1 MRTVLVLSIFRP
13 VLGIIDIETL
23 VIDEE
28 KREKVYQS
36 VIDRQG
42 PPDGTVVVA
51 VADGDDFDDDVIEQI
66 LATLGEIGEIIL
78 VRYIKDCKTSTE
90 ITW

>member
-1 MRTVLVLSIFRP
+1 MLA
-13 VLGIIDIETL
+13 IIDIETL

-28 KREKVYQS
+28 RREKIYQS

-51 VADGDDFDDDVIEQI
+51 VADGDDFDDDVIDQI
-66 LATLGEIGEIIL
+66 LTTLGEIGEIIL
-78 VRYIKDCKTSTE
+78 VRYHP
-90 ITW
+90 